1 MFKNLYLDAKNIKEK
16 DPAARN
22 LLEVI
27 ILYPR
32 ISYIDFLQNI
42 SLFLYK

>member
-1 MFKNLYLDAKNIKEK
+1 MIKDLYNDAKNIKEK

-27 ILYPR
+27 LLYPR
-32 ISYIDFLQNI
+32 FSYFDFLQN
-42 SLFLYK
+42 STFFL